1 MTPGNDDGRRSPE
14 RETHDDGALLA
25 ALSALRTTPVPPP
38 NELTRARIL
47 AAFDRERA
55 VVASRRRGGSR
66 YVPRGLVAAAVL
78 VAFSWSL
85 FQRAPDEFDP
95 WKSIETR
102 LAVLE
107 ARAER
112 ASLERSPK
120 PVISVEFAPGSLA
133 EKLRPDFE
141 VTGNDPGLLRLVAA
155 RRLEGLDDAGA
166 LNRYRALVER
176 YAESPAAVVA
186 KQRIELLAP

>member
-1 MTPGNDDGRRSPE
+1 MTAAKDDRRGSLDDGE
-14 RETHDDGALLA
+14 LDAALL
-25 ALSALRTTPVPPP
+25 ALRTTPVPPP

-47 AAFDRERA
+47 AAFDREKT
-55 VVASRRRGGSR
+55 VVALRRRGASR
-66 YVPRGLVAAAVL
+66 YAPRGLVAAAVL

-102 LAVLE
+102 LAALE
-107 ARAER
+107 ARTER
-112 ASLERSPK
+112 ASLERSPR
-120 PVISVEFAPGSLA
+120 PRISFEFEPGSLA
-133 EKLRPDFE
+133 EKLRPDLE
-141 VTGNDPGLLRLVAA
+141 ATGNDPGLLRLVAA

-186 KQRIELLAP
+186 KQRIESLAP

>member
-1 MTPGNDDGRRSPE
+1 MTPAND
-14 RETHDDGALLA
+14 HDDGSRDRGSPDRGDLA
-25 ALSALRTTPVPPP
+25 AALFALRTIPVPPA
-38 NELTRARIL
+38 NEATRARIL
-47 AAFDRERA
+47 SAFDREQST
-55 VVASRRRGGSR
+55 VALRRRGRSR
-66 YVPRGLVAAAVL
+66 YAPRGLVAAAVL

-85 FQRAPDEFDP
+85 FQRAPDEFDV

-102 LAVLE
+102 LAALE
-107 ARAER
+107 VRTER

-133 EKLRPDFE
+133 ERLRPDFE

-166 LNRYRALVER
+166 LTRYRELVER